1 MQLFSKISTFVLIA
15 HLLVATS
22 GIPVVYHFCGGTLET
37 VSIGTSQQCA
47 CNHDETDNEEGNSS
61 CARDCC
67 HDELTVSKLE
77 CTFLLE
83 SSIAQSDLVVTPLVS
98 MRPFLLATP
107 PQPPVHTIAHT
118 EHSPPHRSS
127 DIPVLFRSLL
137 I

>member
-1 MQLFSKISTFVLIA
+1 MQFLFKISTILLIA

-22 GIPVVYHFCGGTLET
+22 GIPVVYHFCGGTLDT

-61 CARDCC
+61 CAKDCC

-83 SSIAQSDLVVTPLVS
+83 SSVVQSDLVATLLVA
-98 MRPFLLATP
+98 MHPFLLATP
-107 PQPPVHTIAHT
+107 PQQPVHTIAHT
-118 EHSPPHRSS
+118 EHSPPYRSS